1 MTILDLE
8 ENVKNLQ
15 HQLQNV
21 TVNEEIVVDPLDYD
35 SMRFVQIWSISY
47 GFEKISRLLEWT
59 NRRTQKHK
67 KLKKI
72 SVRFELMFIMNGS
85 I

>member
-47 GFEKISRLLEWT
+47 GFEKISRLLE
-59 NRRTQKHK
+59 
-67 KLKKI
+67 
-72 SVRFELMFIMNGS
+72 
-85 I
+85 